1 MEPVLGLRIVTYN
14 IRRLVLLATLLLG
27 TVNVALSD
35 SDVVYKIGVVPQ
47 FNKSATTDIW
57 QKIVSLYESA
67 SGYRFTLIA
76 EDSFES
82 FEKSCAQGVYDF
94 VYLNPLQ
101 AHLLWQRKLYKPIA
115 KDSGAVLQGIV
126 VVRNDSSIESVK
138 DLAGQEMVFSTP
150 NAFGASLVLR
160 SDMASIFNIKVK
172 ERYVQNQS
180 SVYRNVMMGL
190 AVAGGGV
197 QKTLSQQPIE
207 IRKSLRV
214 IYQTV
219 SLPSHAFAVRTSL
232 PDTVI
237 RQMQI
242 TLLEIGKSE
251 EGRSALLSIPVKKID
266 TATEN
271 SYDGVA
277 ELRLENWYQG
287 VLH

>member
-76 EDSFES
+76 EDSFEI

-138 DLAGQEMVFSTP
+138 DLAGQQMVFSTP

-242 TLLEIGKSE
+242 ALLEIGKSE